1 MNRRIGFAEATSTY
15 AILGIIAVA
24 MITPLLLMISISLA
38 SDATTVQMRFTLL
51 PQEFEVSNYLRV
63 FTTPNINLGR
73 HILNSMIIVVG
84 SIIGQVLVSSFVA
97 YGFARFNA
105 PGKNALFLILLGTM
119 MIPGAVTLIPQFALY
134 RSLDWLGTFAPLI
147 VPNFFGGAF
156 NIFLIRQFIVR
167 LPVELDEAAKIDGVG
182 PMGIFL
188 HIIFPLIRPI
198 AVAVAILTFQFNWSW
213 FLEPLLYLQDAEKM
227 PLAVA
232 VRTLSATTSAGATPM
247 WNLVMVASM
256 LLTLPMLLVFFFGQ
270 KYVFEANISGGS
282 AGVK

>member
-1 MNRRIGFAEATSTY
+1 MNRKIGAAEAASTY
-15 AILGIIAVA
+15 LILAAISIA
-24 MITPLLLMISISLA
+24 MIAPFILMLSISIA
-38 SDATTVQMRFTLL
+38 SDTSTVQMNFRLI
-51 PQEFEVSNYLRV
+51 PQEFEFNNYVRV
-63 FTTPNINLGR
+63 FTTPNIEMGR
-73 HILNSMIIVVG
+73 HILNSLIIVVG

-105 PGKNALFLILLGTM
+105 PGKNTLFLVLLGTM

-134 RSLDWLGTFAPLI
+134 RALGWLGTFAPLI

-167 LPVELDEAAKIDGVG
+167 LPVELDEAARIDGVG
-182 PMGIFL
+182 PLGIFWF
-188 HIIFPLIRPI
+188 IIFPLIRPI

-213 FLEPLLYLQDAEKM
+213 FLEPLIYLQDAEKM

-247 WNLVMVASM
+247 WNLVMVAST
-256 LLTLPMLLVFFFGQ
+256 LLTIPMLLVFFFGQ

-282 AGVK
+282 ASIK

>member
-1 MNRRIGFAEATSTY
+1 MNHRIGTAEAISTY
-15 AILGIIAVA
+15 AILAAIAVA
-24 MITPLLLMISISLA
+24 MITPFLLMISISLA
-38 SDATTVQMRFTLL
+38 SDATTVQMDFTLI
-51 PQEFEVSNYLRV
+51 PKEFELNNYVRV

-73 HILNSMIIVVG
+73 HIVNSLIIVAG
-84 SIIGQVLVSSFVA
+84 SIVGQVLVSSFVA

-105 PGKNALFLILLGTM
+105 PGKNVLFLILLGTM

-134 RSLDWLGTFAPLI
+134 RSLGWIGTFAPLI

-182 PMGIFL
+182 PLGIFRF
-188 HIIFPLIRPI
+188 IIFPLIRPI
-198 AVAVAILTFQFNWSW
+198 AVAVAIFTFQFNWSW
-213 FLEPLLYLQDAEKM
+213 FLEPLLYLQDAEMM

-256 LLTLPMLLVFFFGQ
+256 LLTLPMLLVFFLGQ

>member
-1 MNRRIGFAEATSTY
+1 MNRRIGSAEAVSTY
-15 AILGIIAVA
+15 LILAAISVA
-24 MITPLLLMISISLA
+24 MIAPFLLMVSISLA
-38 SDATTVQMRFTLL
+38 SDTSTVQMNFRLI
-51 PQEFEVSNYLRV
+51 PNEFNFDNYVRV
-63 FTTPNINLGR
+63 FTTPNIDIGR
-73 HILNSMIIVVG
+73 HILNSLIIVVG

-105 PGKNALFLILLGTM
+105 PGKNALFLILLGTT

-134 RSLDWLGTFAPLI
+134 RSLGWLGTFAPLI

-167 LPVELDEAAKIDGVG
+167 LPTELDEAAKIDGVG
-182 PMGIFL
+182 PMGIFWYVV
-188 HIIFPLIRPI
+188 FPLIRPI

-213 FLEPLLYLQDAEKM
+213 FLEPLLYLQDAELM

-282 AGVK
+282 ASIK

>member
-1 MNRRIGFAEATSTY
+1 MNRRIGRIEAISTY
-15 AILGIIAVA
+15 AILGALAVA
-24 MITPLLLMISISLA
+24 MLAPFLLMISISLA
-38 SDATTVQMRFTLL
+38 SDATTVQMRFTVI
-51 PQEFEVSNYLRV
+51 PTEFQFDNYVRAFADSRV
-63 FTTPNINLGR
+63 DLGR
-73 HILNSMIIVVG
+73 HIVNSLIIVVG
-84 SIIGQVLVSSFVA
+84 SIVGQVLVSSFVA

-134 RSLDWLGTFAPLI
+134 RSIGWLGTFAPLI

-167 LPVELDEAAKIDGVG
+167 LPTELDEAATIDGVG
-182 PMGIFL
+182 PIGIFWY
-188 HIIFPLIRPI
+188 IIFPLIRPI

-213 FLEPLLYLQDAEKM
+213 FLEPLIYLQKVEMM

-247 WNLVMVASM
+247 WNMVMVASM
-256 LLTLPMLLVFFFGQ
+256 LLTIPMLLVFFFGQ

-282 AGVK
+282 AAIK

>member
-1 MNRRIGFAEATSTY
+1 MNRRIGSAEALSTY
-15 AILGIIAVA
+15 LVLAAISVA
-24 MITPLLLMISISLA
+24 MIAPFLLMVSISLA
-38 SDATTVQMRFTLL
+38 GDTATVQMDFHLI
-51 PQEFEVSNYLRV
+51 PQEFNFDNYVRV
-63 FTTPNINLGR
+63 FTTPNIDIGR
-73 HILNSMIIVVG
+73 HILNSLIIVAG
-84 SIIGQVLVSSFVA
+84 SIIGQVVVSSFVA

-134 RSLDWLGTFAPLI
+134 RALGWLGTFAPLI

-167 LPVELDEAAKIDGVG
+167 LPAELDEAARIDGVG
-182 PMGIFL
+182 PLGIFWY
-188 HIIFPLIRPI
+188 IIFPLIRPI

-213 FLEPLLYLQDAEKM
+213 FLEPLLYLQDANLM

-247 WNLVMVASM
+247 WNLVMVSSM

-282 AGVK
+282 ASIK

>member
-1 MNRRIGFAEATSTY
+1 MNRRIGRIEAISTY
-15 AILGIIAVA
+15 AILGALAVA
-24 MITPLLLMISISLA
+24 MLAPFLLMISISLA
-38 SDATTVQMRFTLL
+38 SDATTVQMRFTVI
-51 PQEFEVSNYLRV
+51 PTEFQFDNYVRAFADSRV
-63 FTTPNINLGR
+63 DLGR
-73 HILNSMIIVVG
+73 HIVNSLIIVVG
-84 SIIGQVLVSSFVA
+84 SIVGQVLISSFVA

-134 RSLDWLGTFAPLI
+134 RSIGWLGTFAPLI

-167 LPVELDEAAKIDGVG
+167 LPTELDEAATIDGVG
-182 PMGIFL
+182 PIGIFWY
-188 HIIFPLIRPI
+188 IIFPLIRPI

-213 FLEPLLYLQDAEKM
+213 FLEPLIYLQKVEMM

-247 WNLVMVASM
+247 WNMVMVASM
-256 LLTLPMLLVFFFGQ
+256 LLTIPMLLVFFFGQ

-282 AGVK
+282 AAIK

>member
-1 MNRRIGFAEATSTY
+1 MNRRIGKVESLSTY
-15 AILGIIAVA
+15 ALLGALAVA
-24 MITPLLLMISISLA
+24 MVTPFILMISISLT
-38 SDATTVQMRFTLL
+38 SDTTTVRMTFTLI
-51 PQEFEVSNYLRV
+51 PQEFEFGNYVRV
-63 FTTPNINLGR
+63 FTTPNIDLGR
-73 HILNSMIIVVG
+73 HILNSLIIVVG

-105 PGKNALFLILLGTM
+105 PGKNVLFLILLSTM

-134 RSLDWLGTFAPLI
+134 RSLGWLGTFAPLI

-167 LPVELDEAAKIDGVG
+167 LPVDLDEAAKIDGVG
-182 PMGIFL
+182 PIGIFRY
-188 HIIFPLIRPI
+188 IIFPLIRPI

-213 FLEPLLYLQDAEKM
+213 FLEPLLYLQDTEKM

-232 VRTLSATTSAGATPM
+232 IRTLTATTSAGATPM
-247 WNLVMVASM
+247 WNLVMVSSM
-256 LLTLPMLLVFFFGQ
+256 LLTLPMLLIFFIGQ

-282 AGVK
+282 AAIK

>member
-1 MNRRIGFAEATSTY
+1 MNRRIGAAEAVSTY
-15 AILGIIAVA
+15 AILGAIAIALV
-24 MITPLLLMISISLA
+24 TPFLLMISISLA
-38 SDATTVQMRFTLL
+38 SDATTVQMQFSLI
-51 PQEFEVSNYLRV
+51 PQEFNVDNYVRV
-63 FTTPNINLGR
+63 FTTPNIDLGR
-73 HILNSMIIVVG
+73 HILNSLIIVIG
-84 SIIGQVLVSSFVA
+84 SIVGQVMVSSFVA

-105 PGKNALFLILLGTM
+105 PGKNFLFLILLGTM

-134 RSLDWLGTFAPLI
+134 RSLGWLGTFAPLI

-167 LPVELDEAAKIDGVG
+167 LPVELDEAAKIDGLG
-182 PMGIFL
+182 PVGIFRF
-188 HIIFPLIRPI
+188 IIFPLIRPI
-198 AVAVAILTFQFNWSW
+198 AVAIAILTFQFNWSW
-213 FLEPLLYLQDAEKM
+213 FLEPLLYLQDADMM

-256 LLTLPMLLVFFFGQ
+256 LLTIPMLLVFFFGQ

-282 AGVK
+282 AAIK

>member
-1 MNRRIGFAEATSTY
+1 MNRRIGSAEAVSTY
-15 AILGIIAVA
+15 LILAAISVA
-24 MITPLLLMISISLA
+24 MIAPFLLMVSISLA
-38 SDATTVQMRFTLL
+38 SDTSTVQMNFRLI
-51 PQEFEVSNYLRV
+51 PNEFNFDNYVRV
-63 FTTPNINLGR
+63 FTTPNIDIGR
-73 HILNSMIIVVG
+73 HILNSLIIVVG

-134 RSLDWLGTFAPLI
+134 RSLGWLGTFAPLI

-167 LPVELDEAAKIDGVG
+167 LPTELDEAAKIDGVG
-182 PMGIFL
+182 PMGIFWYVV
-188 HIIFPLIRPI
+188 FPLIRPI

-213 FLEPLLYLQDAEKM
+213 FLEPLLYLQDAELM

-282 AGVK
+282 ASIK

>member
-1 MNRRIGFAEATSTY
+1 MNRRIGLAEAISTY
-15 AILGIIAVA
+15 ALLIALSLA
-24 MITPLLLMISISLA
+24 LIAPFLLMISVSLA
-38 SDATTVQMRFTLL
+38 SDATTVKMNFTVI
-51 PQEFEVSNYLRV
+51 PKEFQFNNYARV
-63 FTTPNINLGR
+63 FSTNINLGR
-73 HILNSMIIVVG
+73 HIVNSLIIVVG
-84 SIIGQVLVSSFVA
+84 SIVGQVLVSSFVA
-97 YGFARFNA
+97 YGFARFDA
-105 PGKNALFLILLGTM
+105 PGKNVLFLILLSTM
-119 MIPGAVTLIPQFALY
+119 MIPGAVTLIPQFAMY
-134 RSLDWLGTFAPLI
+134 RALGWLGTFAPLI

-167 LPVELDEAAKIDGVG
+167 LPLDLDEAAKIDGVG
-182 PMGIFL
+182 PIGIFL

-256 LLTLPMLLVFFFGQ
+256 LLTVPMLLVFFFGQ
-270 KYVFEANISGGS
+270 RYVFEANISSGS
-282 AGVK
+282 AAIK

>member
-1 MNRRIGFAEATSTY
+1 MNRRIGTAEKFSTY
-15 AILGIIAVA
+15 LILALLSIA
-24 MITPLLLMISISLA
+24 MIAPFLLMLSISLT
-38 SDATTVQMRFTLL
+38 SDTSTVQMDFHLI
-51 PQEFEVSNYLRV
+51 PQEFQFDNYVRV
-63 FTTPNINLGR
+63 FTTPNIDLGR
-73 HILNSMIIVVG
+73 HILNSLIIVVG

-97 YGFARFNA
+97 FGFARFNA

-134 RSLDWLGTFAPLI
+134 RALGWLGTFAPLI

-167 LPVELDEAAKIDGVG
+167 LPTELDEAAKIDGVG
-182 PMGIFL
+182 PVGIFWY
-188 HIIFPLIRPI
+188 IIFPLIRPI

-213 FLEPLLYLQDAEKM
+213 FLEPLLYLQDAELM

-232 VRTLSATTSAGATPM
+232 ARTLSATTSAGATPM

-256 LLTLPMLLVFFFGQ
+256 LLTVPMLLVFFFGQ
-270 KYVFEANISGGS
+270 KYVFEANLSGGS
-282 AGVK
+282 ASIK

>member
-1 MNRRIGFAEATSTY
+1 MNRRVSLAEALSTY
-15 AILGIIAVA
+15 AILLAIGVAVLA
-24 MITPLLLMISISLA
+24 PFLLMISVSLA
-38 SDATTVQMRFTLL
+38 SDSTTVKMTFTLL
-51 PQEFEVSNYLRV
+51 PREFEFNNYARA
-63 FTTPNINLGR
+63 FNSPTIDLGR
-73 HILNSMIIVVG
+73 HILNSLFIVAG

-105 PGKNALFLILLGTM
+105 PGKNVLFLILLGTM

-134 RSLDWLGTFAPLI
+134 RSLGWLGTYAPLI

-156 NIFLIRQFIVR
+156 NIFLIRQFITR
-167 LPVELDEAAKIDGVG
+167 LPAELDEAAKMDGVG
-182 PMGIFL
+182 PIGIFW

-198 AVAVAILTFQFNWSW
+198 TVAVAILTFQFNWSW
-213 FLEPLLYLQDAEKM
+213 FLEPLIYLQDAEKM

-232 VRTLSATTSAGATPM
+232 VRTMSATTSAGATPM

-256 LLTLPMLLVFFFGQ
+256 LLTLPMLIVFFFGQ

-282 AGVK
+282 AAIK

>member
-1 MNRRIGFAEATSTY
+1 MNRRIGTAEALSTY
-15 AILGIIAVA
+15 IILAAISVA
-24 MITPLLLMISISLA
+24 MIAPFLLMVSISLA
-38 SDATTVQMRFTLL
+38 SDATTVQMNFRLL
-51 PQEFEVSNYLRV
+51 PQEFEFGNYVRV
-63 FTTPNINLGR
+63 FTTPNINIGR
-73 HILNSMIIVVG
+73 HILNSLIIVTG

-134 RSLDWLGTFAPLI
+134 RALGWLGTFAPLI

-167 LPVELDEAAKIDGVG
+167 LPTELDEAARIDGVG
-182 PMGIFL
+182 PLGIFRYVT
-188 HIIFPLIRPI
+188 FPLIRPI

-232 VRTLSATTSAGATPM
+232 VRTLSATTNAGATPM

-256 LLTLPMLLVFFFGQ
+256 LLTIPMLLVFFFGQ

-282 AGVK
+282 AAIK

>member
-1 MNRRIGFAEATSTY
+1 MNRRIGFAEAISTY
-15 AILGIIAVA
+15 AILIALSVA
-24 MITPLLLMISISLA
+24 LIAPFLLMVSVSLA
-38 SDATTVQMRFTLL
+38 SDATTVKMNFTVI
-51 PQEFEVSNYLRV
+51 PQEFEFNNYSRV
-63 FTTPNINLGR
+63 FSAKINLGR
-73 HILNSMIIVVG
+73 HIVNSLIIVVG

-97 YGFARFNA
+97 YGFARFDA
-105 PGKNALFLILLGTM
+105 PGKNVLFLILLSTM

-134 RSLDWLGTFAPLI
+134 RALGWLGTFAPLI

-167 LPVELDEAAKIDGVG
+167 LPLDLDEAAKIDGVG
-182 PMGIFL
+182 PIGIFL

-213 FLEPLLYLQDAEKM
+213 FLEPLLYLQDAERM

-256 LLTLPMLLVFFFGQ
+256 LLTVPMLLVFFFGQ
-270 KYVFEANISGGS
+270 RYVFEANISSGS
-282 AGVK
+282 AAIK

>member
-1 MNRRIGFAEATSTY
+1 MNRRIGLAEAISTY
-15 AILGIIAVA
+15 AVLIALSVA
-24 MITPLLLMISISLA
+24 LIAPFLLMVSVSLA
-38 SDATTVQMRFTLL
+38 SDATTVKMNFTVI
-51 PQEFEVSNYLRV
+51 PQEFEFNNYSQV
-63 FTTPNINLGR
+63 FSTKINLGR
-73 HILNSMIIVVG
+73 HIVNSLIIVVG

-105 PGKNALFLILLGTM
+105 PGKNVLFLILLSTM
-119 MIPGAVTLIPQFALY
+119 MIPGAVTLIPQFAMY
-134 RSLDWLGTFAPLI
+134 RALGWLGTFAPLI

-167 LPVELDEAAKIDGVG
+167 LPLDLDEAAKIDGVG
-182 PMGIFL
+182 PIGIFL

-256 LLTLPMLLVFFFGQ
+256 LLTVPMLLVFFFGQ
-270 KYVFEANISGGS
+270 RYVFEANISSGS
-282 AGVK
+282 AAIK

>member
-1 MNRRIGFAEATSTY
+1 MNRRIGKVESLSTY
-15 AILGIIAVA
+15 ALLGALAVA
-24 MITPLLLMISISLA
+24 MVTPFILMISISLT
-38 SDATTVQMRFTLL
+38 SDTTTVRMTFTLI
-51 PQEFEVSNYLRV
+51 PQEFEFGNYVRV
-63 FTTPNINLGR
+63 FTTPNIDLGR
-73 HILNSMIIVVG
+73 HILNSLIIVVG

-105 PGKNALFLILLGTM
+105 PGKNVLFLILLGTM

-134 RSLDWLGTFAPLI
+134 RSLGWLGTFAPLI

-167 LPVELDEAAKIDGVG
+167 LPVDLDEAAKIDGVG
-182 PMGIFL
+182 PIGIFRY
-188 HIIFPLIRPI
+188 IIFPLIRPI

-213 FLEPLLYLQDAEKM
+213 FLEPLLYLQDTEKM

-232 VRTLSATTSAGATPM
+232 IRTLTATTSAGATPM
-247 WNLVMVASM
+247 WNLVMVSSM
-256 LLTLPMLLVFFFGQ
+256 LLTLPMLLIFFIGQ

-282 AGVK
+282 AAIK

>member
-1 MNRRIGFAEATSTY
+1 MNRRIGSAEALSTY
-15 AILGIIAVA
+15 LILAAISVA
-24 MITPLLLMISISLA
+24 MIAPFLLMVSISLA
-38 SDATTVQMRFTLL
+38 SDTATVQMDFHLI
-51 PQEFEVSNYLRV
+51 PQEFNFDNYVRV
-63 FTTPNINLGR
+63 FTTPNIDIGR
-73 HILNSMIIVVG
+73 HILNSLIIVAG
-84 SIIGQVLVSSFVA
+84 SIIGQVVVSSFVA

-134 RSLDWLGTFAPLI
+134 RALGWLGTFAPLI

-167 LPVELDEAAKIDGVG
+167 LPAELDEAARIDGVG
-182 PMGIFL
+182 PMGIFWY
-188 HIIFPLIRPI
+188 IIFPLIRPI

-213 FLEPLLYLQDAEKM
+213 FLEPLLYLQDANLM

-247 WNLVMVASM
+247 WNLVMVSSM

-282 AGVK
+282 ASIK